1 MDFYKEKGK
10 KYKRY
15 QANIVHGRHKGNVP
29 DFLKLIKKYSKKN
42 LKALDLGCGSGE
54 LTIKLAHNFKEI
66 IGVDFI
72 LEYLE
77 TAKKD
82 KKRYKIKNIEFIRA
96 DAKNLPFDDETF
108 DLIYS
113 SRGPLSANYD
123 FIKESLRV
131 LKKGGLLI
139 EETIGEKD
147 KLEIKKIFGRGQNY
161 PSKNKKMDSVKALL
175 KKGKAS
181 LLLYKEY
188 FYYTSFKV
196 KGIIKL
202 LQRAPIIEDFNLE
215 KDKIF
220 LKKIEEQLMTT
231 EGIILSSH
239 RLHWVAKK
247 SKISKILIKLNFFSK
262 NTINKII

>member
-1 MDFYKEKGK
+1 MGFYQEKGK
-10 KYKRY
+10 KYKKY
-15 QANIVHGRHKGNVP
+15 QVNIVHGRHKGDVP
-29 DFLKLIKKYSKKN
+29 DFLRLIKKYSKKN
-42 LKALDLGCGSGE
+42 LRALDLGCGSGE

-72 LEYLE
+72 SEYLE

-82 KKRYKIKNIEFIRA
+82 KRRHKIKNIEFIRA

-113 SRGPLSANYD
+113 SRGPLSADYD

-161 PSKNKKMDSVKALL
+161 LLKNKRIDSIRAWL

-181 LLLYKEY
+181 LLLSKGY
-188 FYYTSFKV
+188 FYHTSFQI
-196 KGIIKL
+196 KGIIEL

-220 LKKIEEQLMTT
+220 LKKIEEQLMTS

-247 SKISKILIKLNFFSK
+247 LLK
-262 NTINKII
+262 